1 MKDVAERNGVGR
13 ITHIIDWCSW
23 TSLSVG
29 IADNLAITQTKR
41 VGAKTLLAE
50 ENQRLRDAIAKA
62 KTECDASLEMEIKR
76 TAAANEER
84 KEVMAF
90 IVPIITSERLNLLP
104 KEQAE
109 FQRILRGISK

>member
-1 MKDVAERNGVGR
+1 MELDAL
-13 ITHIIDWCSW
+13 H
-23 TSLSVG
+23 TSLIGAVG
-29 IADNLAITQTKR
+29 SLALGIGTLWHHSHK
-41 VGAKTLLAE
+41 KTRSEELLTE
-50 ENQRLRDAIAKA
+50 ENQRLRDSIATA

>member
-1 MKDVAERNGVGR
+1 MELDALHTSLIGAV
-13 ITHIIDWCSW
+13 

-29 IADNLAITQTKR
+29 IAAIWRHSNKKSR
-41 VGAKTLLAE
+41 SEDLLAE
-50 ENQRLRDAIAKA
+50 ENQRLRDSIATA
-62 KTECDASLEMEIKR
+62 KTECDVSLEMEIKR